1 MSVGIANNFHGK
13 WLRFVLVHFAVSMY
27 NKLLTRAVWPTLL
40 VPRTAIGLPKTA
52 FIAPH
57 VTRGIDIGG

>member
-27 NKLLTRAVWPTLL
+27 NKPLTRAVWSTLL
-40 VPRTAIGLPKTA
+40 VP
-52 FIAPH
+52 
-57 VTRGIDIGG
+57 